1 MVRSCIKHIKS
12 GQSSLKSNKL
22 DISARQKKTSIKGV
36 VGEYEA
42 IANLTKQG
50 FYVAKSCDPACPFDI
65 VIVDKDGRIQLLDIK
80 TNTFRKTNRGKSLK
94 NKPKGSYRICRSP
107 TKEQK
112 KLGIKLIMVDYEKKT
127 T

>member
-12 GQSSLKSNKL
+12 GQSSLKSNRL

-42 IANLTKQG
+42 IANLTRQG
-50 FYVAKSCDPACPFDI
+50 YFVAKAVDPACPFDI
-65 VIVDKDGRIQLLDIK
+65 VIVDRNGKIQLIDIK
-80 TNTFRKTNRGKSLK
+80 TNTFRKNKKGKSLK
-94 NKPKGSYRICRSP
+94 DKPKGSYKIHRSP

-112 KLGIKLIMVDYEKKT
+112 RLGIKLMMVDYD
-127 T
+127 

>member
-12 GQSSLKSNKL
+12 GQSSLKSNRL
-22 DISARQKKTSIKGV
+22 DISARQKKTSIEGV

-80 TNTFRKTNRGKSLK
+80 TNTYRKNNKGKSLK

-112 KLGIKLIMVDYEKKT
+112 RLNIKLLMVDYKDS
-127 T
+127 

>member
-12 GQSSLKSNKL
+12 GQSSLKSNRL

-80 TNTFRKTNRGKSLK
+80 TNTYRKNNKGKSLK
-94 NKPKGSYRICRSP
+94 NKPKGSYRIYRSP

-112 KLGIKLIMVDYEKKT
+112 KLGIKLIMVDYEK
-127 T
+127 